1 MDSIYNPIDEMT
13 VEEMRMRLL
22 EIIKE
27 ISVERG
33 EFVLASG
40 KTSNYYIDCR
50 QTTLNPEGAFLV
62 GRLFLKM
69 IMDSNKEIEAVG
81 GPTMGADPIVTAVS
95 IESYRYGRPMPAFI
109 VRKKP
114 KGHGLNQWIEGRK
127 NIRDGARVAILEDVV
142 TTGGSVLDA
151 IKKTEDGLLKVNLVL
166 AMIDRGGSGAER
178 IRDAGYEFRSIFTA
192 DDILG

>member
-1 MDSIYNPIDEMT
+1 MDWLSNPVNEMT
-13 VEEMRMRLL
+13 VNEMRIRLL
-22 EIIKE
+22 KIIKE

-95 IESYRYGRPMPAFI
+95 IESYRCGRPMPAFI
-109 VRKKP
+109 VRKSS

-142 TTGGSVLDA
+142 TTGGSVLNA
-151 IKKTEDGLLKVNLVL
+151 IKKAEDGLLRVELVL
-166 AMIDRGGSGAER
+166 AMIDRGGGEK
-178 IRDAGYEFRSIFTA
+178 IREAGYEFHSIFTSN
-192 DDILG
+192 DILC